1 MKYNNDLMQ
10 MKYIFPYNSDSLGF
24 KINMWN
30 TIYIDFSP

>member
-24 KINMWN
+24 KINM
-30 TIYIDFSP
+30 